1 MKLKNIRHSKVF
13 RVIFFLI
20 TLLLIALFAFSTI
33 QGRTNTEDSFLRIA
47 SYVSAGLLGLL
58 LFLSRM
64 FSAPEQENDSP
75 RSRKK
80 TVFFVLR
87 TIFLPLLFSVIS
99 ILIFVA
105 RYLQENFQGVPWG
118 QLLYHL
124 HTPLEGTGIDSI
136 KEPLITGIVIFAV
149 SFLITLLF
157 VLLLHRKQKDRRF
170 GLVWS
175 VFALILLTPN
185 LVNFWI
191 DFEIGDYLMFT
202 SQKSTIYEDYYVDA
216 RDTNLTFPET
226 KRNLI
231 YIFLESMELSYAS
244 KEVGGN
250 MPENYIPEFT
260 DLALNNI
267 TFSGDDSKLNGPYAV
282 NGATF
287 TMGGLVA
294 QTSGVPLNENIV
306 SNSTLNS
313 TWSSEN
319 NYLPGVYAIGD
330 ILQDQGYNQMF
341 MIGSD
346 GNFAGRS
353 SYFNGHGNYKVFDYY
368 SAVDA
373 GYIDNDYYVW
383 WGYEDSKLIEYAKT
397 ELTDLASKGE
407 PFNFTMLTA
416 DTHFVNG
423 YYCDLCRDEFSLQYS
438 DVAACSSRQITS
450 FLSWIREQDFYDN
463 TTIVLCGDHCTMDS
477 VYLEKTNTKDFDRR
491 MYFTIVNPD
500 PSVSYT
506 NTYRK
511 FTSLDIYPTT
521 LAAMGVTIP
530 GDRLGLG
537 TNLFSDTST
546 LAEIYG
552 MDDLNTELLKDSKFY
567 RSQLLYSS
575 R

>member
-13 RVIFFLI
+13 RVIFCLI
-20 TLLLIALFAFSTI
+20 PLLLIALFAVSTI

>member
-1 MKLKNIRHSKVF
+1 MELKNIRHSKVF
-13 RVIFFLI
+13 RVIFCLI
-20 TLLLIALFAFSTI
+20 PLLLIALFAFSTI

-64 FSAPEQENDSP
+64 FSAPEQANDSP

-99 ILIFVA
+99 VLIFVA
-105 RYLQENFQGVPWG
+105 RYLQNNFQGTPWG
-118 QLLYHL
+118 QFLYHL

-157 VLLLHRKQKDRRF
+157 VFLLHRKQKDHCF

-175 VFALILLTPN
+175 LFALLLLAPN

-191 DFEIGDYLMFT
+191 NFEIGNYLKFT

-216 RDTNLTFPET
+216 SDAVLTFPEK

-231 YIFLESMELSYAS
+231 YIFLESMEMSYAS
-244 KEVGGN
+244 TDVGGN
-250 MPENYIPEFT
+250 MTENYIPELT
-260 DLALNNI
+260 DLALNHI
-267 TFSGDDSKLNGPYAV
+267 TFSGNNNQLNGPYAV

-294 QTSGVPLNENIV
+294 QTSGVPLNENII

-313 TWSSEN
+313 TWTSEN
-319 NYLPGVYAIGD
+319 NYLPGVCAIGD
-330 ILQDQGYNQMF
+330 VLENQGYNQMF

-346 GNFAGRS
+346 ANFGGRS
-353 SYFNGHGNYKVFDYY
+353 SYFTGHGNYKIFDYY
-368 SAVDA
+368 SAIDA
-373 GYIDNDYYVW
+373 GYIDSDYYVW
-383 WGYEDSKLIEYAKT
+383 WGYEDSKLIQYAKK
-397 ELTDLASKGE
+397 ELTDLSSKSE
-407 PFNFTMLTA
+407 PFNFTMLTV
-416 DTHFVNG
+416 DTHFSYG

-438 DVAACSSRQITS
+438 DVIACSSRQIAS
-450 FLSWIREQDFYDN
+450 FISWIQQQDFYNN
-463 TTIVLCGDHCTMDS
+463 TTIVICGDHCTMDS
-477 VYLEKTNTKDFDRR
+477 AYVKAQKMEDYDRR

>member
-13 RVIFFLI
+13 RVIFCLI
-20 TLLLIALFAFSTI
+20 ILLLIALFAVSTI
-33 QGRTNTEDSFLRIA
+33 QGRTNTEHSFLRIA

-373 GYIDNDYYVW
+373 GYIDSDYYVW

>member
-13 RVIFFLI
+13 RVIFCLI

-64 FSAPEQENDSP
+64 FSAPEQEDASP

-136 KEPLITGIVIFAV
+136 KEPLITGIVIFAA

-170 GLVWS
+170 GLIWS

-191 DFEIGDYLMFT
+191 DFEIGDYLKFT

-330 ILQDQGYNQMF
+330 ILQDQGYNQTF

-373 GYIDNDYYVW
+373 GYIDSDYYVW
-383 WGYEDSKLIEYAKT
+383 WGYEDSKLIDYAKT
-397 ELTDLASKGE
+397 ELTDLASKGK

>member
-157 VLLLHRKQKDRRF
+157 VLLLHRQQKDRRF

-373 GYIDNDYYVW
+373 GYIDSDYYVW

-450 FLSWIREQDFYDN
+450 FISWIREQDFYDN

>member
-13 RVIFFLI
+13 LVIFCLT
-20 TLLLIALFAFSTI
+20 TLLLIALFAVSTI

-58 LFLSRM
+58 LFFSRM

-136 KEPLITGIVIFAV
+136 KEPLITGIVIFAA

-175 VFALILLTPN
+175 VFALVLLAPN

-191 DFEIGDYLMFT
+191 DFEIGDYLKFT

-216 RDTNLTFPET
+216 RDVDLTFPET

-330 ILQDQGYNQMF
+330 ILHDQGYNQTF

-373 GYIDNDYYVW
+373 GYIDSDYYVW
-383 WGYEDSKLIEYAKT
+383 WGYEDSKLIDYAKT
-397 ELTDLASKGE
+397 ELTDLASKGK

-416 DTHFVNG
+416 DSHFVNG

-438 DVAACSSRQITS
+438 DVVACSSRQITS

-463 TTIVLCGDHCTMDS
+463 TIIVLCGDHCTMDS

-506 NTYRK
+506 NVYRK

>member
-13 RVIFFLI
+13 RVIFCLI

-64 FSAPEQENDSP
+64 FSAPEQEDASP

-136 KEPLITGIVIFAV
+136 KEPLITGIVIFAA

-170 GLVWS
+170 GLIWS

-191 DFEIGDYLMFT
+191 DFEIGDYLKFT

-330 ILQDQGYNQMF
+330 ILQDQGYNQTF

-373 GYIDNDYYVW
+373 GYIDSDYYVW